1 MRSSALDLK
10 SIFGRIKTA
19 TFMTVWLA
27 FSIVSLFI
35 AKHVLHVYQ
44 LNETI
49 FTLWQFALSVLFGVS
64 FTKVFGLHNLTT
76 LNNAQL
82 RSIVPLSATFLIKEI
97 LKYAALSRVSVN
109 LVNTIR
115 SLGPMF
121 NVGLEFIYLGHR
133 PHRRVLIALVPIVI
147 GVTLTSMD
155 EIHVASVTDSFL
167 VTILGFLA
175 AILSTAINIG
185 QNIYSKILFGRE
197 KIDPVSLQIY
207 LSGIS
212 FVLMFPFTFTQL
224 ALKSVQHGRIAH
236 ELVIPSQAVVMALC
250 FAGLINF
257 VASQM
262 AFSTLRLV
270 SPLSYSVANTFKRVA
285 IAVIAIF
292 YFNERLSLI
301 NASGIIISI
310 AGIFIYERQ
319 SRSQKDARQYRGV
332 VPDESRIGGG
342 GVDVDEPRGRASGL
356 KRSDSRFDMKGDRHG
371 YERPMYVEVGG
382 KLTQVKQLA
391 EGGAGAGPT

>member
-27 FSIVSLFI
+27 VSILSLFI
-35 AKHVLHVYQ
+35 AKHVLHVHQ

-49 FTLWQFALSVLFGVS
+49 FTLWQFALSVIFGVT
-64 FTKVFGLHNLTT
+64 FTKVCGLHNLAI

-82 RSIVPLSATFLIKEI
+82 WSIVPLSATFLIKEI

-115 SLGPMF
+115 SLGPLF
-121 NVGLEFIYLGHR
+121 NVGLEYIYLGHR

-155 EIHVASVTDSFL
+155 EIHAASVTDSFV

-212 FVLMFPFTFTQL
+212 FVLMFPFTFMQL

-236 ELVIPSQAVVMALC
+236 ELVIPSQAVMTALC
-250 FAGLINF
+250 LAGLINF

-285 IAVIAIF
+285 IAMIAIF

-319 SRSQKDARQYRGV
+319 SRSQKEARQYRSV
-332 VPDESRIGGG
+332 PPDENRVGGSG
-342 GVDVDEPRGRASGL
+342 LEGDESRGRASGL
-356 KRSDSRFDMKGDRHG
+356 KRSDSRFDIKGEHHA
-371 YERPMYVEVGG
+371 YERPIYVEVGG

-391 EGGAGAGPT
+391 EGAAGAGPT